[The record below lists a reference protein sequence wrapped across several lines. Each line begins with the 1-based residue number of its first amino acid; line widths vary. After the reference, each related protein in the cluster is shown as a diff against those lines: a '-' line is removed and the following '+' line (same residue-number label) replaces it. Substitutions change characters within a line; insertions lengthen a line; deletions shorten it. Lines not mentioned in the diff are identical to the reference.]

1 MNEGIEKFSA
11 NIFNVMSRLAYYGR
25 IRFYALGAENSEI
38 VNYDEPDVMRAIA
51 RIRQEYDL
59 KMENCEAYMI
69 HSAVKST
76 DGLSGDIAEVGVY
89 RGGSAKVICQAK
101 GDRNLHLFDT
111 FEGLPHDGEIDWFF
125 SKGDYSAD
133 YEEVKREFASEK
145 NVHLY
150 KGLFPDTAG
159 PISDRTFS
167 FVHLDVDLYS
177 STLACLNFF
186 YDRMEKGGIMISHD
200 YGYHEGVKK
209 AFTEFFKDKP
219 EVVVRLFGSQC
230 LVTKA

>member
-1 MNEGIEKFSA
+1 VNEGIERFSA
-11 NIFNVMSRLAYYGR
+11 NIFNVLNRLAFYGR
-25 IRFYALGAENSEI
+25 VRFYSLSGESSEI
-38 VNYDEPDVMRAIA
+38 VNYDEPDVMRTIVK
-51 RIRQEYDL
+51 IRQEYDL

-69 HSAVKST
+69 YSAVKST
-76 DGLSGDIAEVGVY
+76 DKLSGDTAEVGVY

-111 FEGLPHDGEIDWFF
+111 FEGLPHDSEVDWWF
-125 SKGDYSAD
+125 SKGDYTAN
-133 YEEVKREFASEK
+133 YEEVKREFANEK

-150 KGLFPDTAG
+150 KGLFPGTAG
-159 PISDRTFS
+159 PITDRTFS

-177 STLACLNFF
+177 STLACLTFF
-186 YDRMEKGGIMISHD
+186 YGRMEKGGIIISHD
-200 YGYHEGVKK
+200 YGYHEGVKQ

-219 EVVVRLFGSQC
+219 EIVVRLDGSQC

>member
-1 MNEGIEKFSA
+1 MNEGIERLSS
-11 NIFNVMSRLAYYGR
+11 NIFNVLNRLAFYGR
-25 IRFYALGAENSEI
+25 VRFNALSGENSEI
-38 VNYDEPDVMRAIA
+38 VNYDEPDVMRAIV

-76 DGLSGDIAEVGVY
+76 DKLSGDTAEVGVY
-89 RGGSAKVICQAK
+89 RGGSAKVICRAK
-101 GDRNLHLFDT
+101 GDRHLHLFDT
-111 FEGLPHDGEIDWFF
+111 FEGLPHDSEVDWWF
-125 SKGDYSAD
+125 SKGDYTANF
-133 YEEVKREFASEK
+133 EEVKKEFANEK

-150 KGLFPDTAG
+150 KGLFPGTAG
-159 PISDRTFS
+159 PITDRTFS

-186 YDRMEKGGIMISHD
+186 YDRMEKGGIIISHD

-209 AFTEFFKDKP
+209 AFTEFFGDKP
-219 EVVVRLFGSQC
+219 EVVVRLAGSQC
-230 LVTKA
+230 LVKKE

>member
-1 MNEGIEKFSA
+1 MNEGIEKLSA
-11 NIFNVMSRLAYYGR
+11 NIFNVISRLAFYGR
-25 IRFYALGAENSEI
+25 VRFSALGAGNSEI
-38 VNYDEPDVMRAIA
+38 VNYDKPDVMRAIV

-59 KMENCEAYMI
+59 KMENCEACTIY
-69 HSAVKST
+69 SAVKST
-76 DGLSGDIAEVGVY
+76 DKLSGDIAEVGVY

-111 FEGLPHDGEIDWFF
+111 FEGLPHDSEADWFF
-125 SKGDYSAD
+125 SKGDYSAN
-133 YEEVKREFASEK
+133 YEDVRREFAKER

-219 EVVVRLFGSQC
+219 EVVVRLVGSQC
-230 LVTKA
+230 IVTKA

>member
-1 MNEGIEKFSA
+1 VNEGIETLSA
-11 NIFNVMSRLAYYGR
+11 NIFNMVSRLAFYGR
-25 IRFYALGAENSEI
+25 VRFQTLSADYREI
-38 VNYDEPDVMRAIA
+38 VNYDEPDVMRSIV
-51 RIRQEYDL
+51 RIRQKYDL
-59 KMENCEAYMI
+59 KMENREAYMI

-76 DGLSGDIAEVGVY
+76 SRLSGDIAEVGVY

-101 GDRNLHLFDT
+101 GDRHLHLFDT
-111 FEGLPHDGEIDWFF
+111 FEGLPHDSEVDWFF
-125 SKGDYSAD
+125 SKGDYSANFED
-133 YEEVKREFASEK
+133 VKREFAKER

-159 PISDRTFS
+159 PISDRMFS

-186 YDRMEKGGIMISHD
+186 YDRMEPGGLLISHD

-219 EVVVRLFGSQC
+219 EVVVRLVGSQC

>member
-1 MNEGIEKFSA
+1 VNEGIEKFSA
-11 NIFNVMSRLAYYGR
+11 NIFNVMSRFAFYGR
-25 IRFYALGAENSEI
+25 VRFYALGAENSGI
-38 VNYDEPDVMRAIA
+38 VNCDEPDVMRAIA

-59 KMENCEAYMI
+59 KMEDCEAYTI
-69 HSAVKST
+69 YSAVKST
-76 DGLSGDIAEVGVY
+76 DGLSGDIAEAGVY

-101 GDRNLHLFDT
+101 GDRSLHLFDT
-111 FEGLPHDGEIDWFF
+111 FEGLPHDGEVDWFF
-125 SKGDYSAD
+125 SKGDYSAN
-133 YEEVKREFASEK
+133 YEDVRREFANEK

-159 PISDRTFS
+159 PISDKTFS

-186 YDRMEKGGIMISHD
+186 YDRMEKGGIIISHD

-230 LVTKA
+230 LVIKA